1 MPRLACSDPN
11 NANSELCAALAS
23 QSAPAPKDPAVY
35 IDSAGEASGAA
46 TPPRVPATP
55 ARNTA
60 PTFPRDPVTDL
71 QRLARESSGQL
82 LPIFGRELF
91 HAPPTTFAPVDQI
104 PVLPDYVIGPGDE
117 ILLRLWGHTNF
128 NGRLTVDRSG
138 SIYIPNVGDVHVAG
152 ERFSDLQPQLERE
165 LNRTYRNFQLSVEL
179 GQLRSIRVFVL
190 GEARQPG
197 TYTVSSLATVFNA
210 LLASGGPTVQGS
222 MRRIELRRAGQAVA
236 TVDLYDLLLHGD
248 KTKDLTLQS
257 GDVIFIPF
265 VGSQVAIGG
274 SVRHPAIYELKQEAN
289 VADLL
294 ALAGGLSS
302 TASGASLS
310 IDRIS
315 EHSDR
320 MALSIK
326 LDQAGLATPVHE
338 GDVLHVDSI
347 LRAFKDSVTIRG
359 NLANAARFSWHPGM
373 KLSDIIP
380 DRESLLTHD
389 YWSERNRMGLP
400 TPLFE
405 PLARDGRERADQPKQ
420 ERPADVANDGQ
431 SDTQNDM
438 QAMGERYSDLRTR
451 QAASVP
457 GGSQITRSALADQQ
471 QSASDRLGPT
481 NARRVDVKLP
491 APEIDW
497 SYAVIERLDP
507 RTLRNTLVPFNLGRL
522 VNDHDESQDQLLQPG
537 DVVTILSQADVH
549 VSTDEQTKF
558 VRLEGEFRSAGVY
571 SVSPDETL
579 RDVVRRAGGLTGK
592 AYLFGASFTRESARV
607 LQQERLD
614 EYVSQLS
621 VQMQRSSAT
630 RAMSSLNPIAAG
642 GDMTAQEEM
651 LNKLRSMRA
660 TGRVVLELKPDS
672 SGIDS
677 VPAIPLE
684 NGDTFSVPSRPL
696 MVSMI
701 GAVYGQNV
709 LIYRA
714 DRKVRDYLVLAGRT
728 NRVADQR
735 HEFIIRADGSI
746 LSRDTVPG
754 GLWTKGFESTPVYP
768 GDTIVVPEKPIK
780 ASTLRDVVDWSQVFS
795 QFAIGAAGLDA
806 VVK

>member
-1 MPRLACSDPN
+1 MSRLSCSDPN
-11 NANSELCAALAS
+11 NANSELCVALAMQ
-23 QSAPAPKDPAVY
+23 QSATAPKDPEVY
-35 IDSAGEASGAA
+35 VDSGGATNAAAAS
-46 TPPRVPATP
+46 TRVPASAARSTP
-55 ARNTA
+55 TL
-60 PTFPRDPVTDL
+60 PPDPVTDL

-91 HAPPTTFAPVDQI
+91 HAPPSTFAPVDQI

-152 ERFSDLQPQLERE
+152 QRFADLQPQLERE
-165 LNRTYRNFQLSVEL
+165 LNRTYRNFQMSVAL
-179 GQLRSIRVFVL
+179 GQLRAIRVFVL

-222 MRRIELRRAGQAVA
+222 MRKIELRRAGQAVT

-248 KTKDLTLQS
+248 KTKDLVLQS

-265 VGSQVAIGG
+265 TGPQVAIGG
-274 SVRHPAIYELKQEAN
+274 SVRHPAIYEMKQETT
-289 VADLL
+289 VAELL
-294 ALAGGLSS
+294 ALAGGLST
-302 TASGASLS
+302 TASEASLS
-310 IDRIS
+310 IDRIN

-326 LDQAGLATPVHE
+326 LDQAGLATAVRE
-338 GDVLHVDSI
+338 GDVIHADPI
-347 LRAFKDSVTIRG
+347 LRGFKDSVTIRG

-380 DRESLLTHD
+380 DRESLLTRD

-405 PLARDGRERADQPKQ
+405 PLAKDGRERAEQAKD
-420 ERPADVANDGQ
+420 ERPMDVANDSQ
-431 SDTQNDM
+431 SDPQNDP
-438 QAMGERYSDLRTR
+438 QTVGDRYAEPRTR
-451 QAASVP
+451 QAGSVP
-457 GGSQITRSALADQQ
+457 GGSQITRSALAEQQ

-507 RTLRNTLVPFNLGRL
+507 KTLRNTLVPFNLGKL

-571 SVSPDETL
+571 SVAPDETL

-630 RAMSSLNPIAAG
+630 RAMSSLNPLGAG
-642 GDMTAQEEM
+642 SDMAAQEEM
-651 LNKLRSMRA
+651 LNKLRRMRA

-672 SGIDS
+672 TGVDS

-709 LIYRA
+709 LIYQPE
-714 DRKVRDYLVLAGRT
+714 RKVRDYLVLAGRP

-746 LSRDTVPG
+746 LSRDTVSG
-754 GLWTKGFESTPVYP
+754 GLWSKGFESTPVYP

-780 ASTLRDVVDWSQVFS
+780 PSALREVVDWSQVFS

>member
-1 MPRLACSDPN
+1 
-11 NANSELCAALAS
+11 
-23 QSAPAPKDPAVY
+23 VY
-35 IDSAGEASGAA
+35 VDSAGTAANAPGAQSA
-46 TPPRVPATP
+46 GENSS
-55 ARNTA
+55 ARNRSGSL
-60 PTFPRDPVTDL
+60 PSDPLTDL
-71 QRLARESSGQL
+71 QRLARETSGQL
-82 LPIFGRELF
+82 LPIFGRDLF
-91 HAPPTTFAPVDQI
+91 HAPPSTFAPVDQI

-117 ILLRLWGHTNF
+117 ILVRLWGHTNF

-138 SIYIPNVGDVHVAG
+138 SIYIPEVGDVHVAG
-152 ERFSDLQPQLERE
+152 ERFTDLQAQLQRE
-165 LNRTYRNFQLSVEL
+165 LRRTYSNFQLSVEL

-197 TYTVSSLATVFNA
+197 SYTVSSLATVFNA

-222 MRRIELRRAGQAVA
+222 LRKIELRRAGQTIA
-236 TVDLYDLLLHGD
+236 TVDLYDFLLRGD
-248 KTKDLTLQS
+248 KSKDVGLQP
-257 GDVIFIPF
+257 GDVVFIPF
-265 VGSQVAIGG
+265 AGPQAAIGG
-274 SVRHPAIYELKQEAN
+274 SVRHPAIYELKQDTS

-294 ALAGGLSS
+294 ALAGGLSTTAS
-302 TASGASLS
+302 TANLS
-310 IDRIS
+310 IDRITG
-315 EHSDR
+315 HSDR

-326 LDQAGLATPVHE
+326 LDQAGLATLVKD
-338 GDVLHVDSI
+338 GDVIQADSM

-359 NLANAARFSWHPGM
+359 NLANAARFSWHSGM

-380 DRESLLTHD
+380 DRESLLTQN
-389 YWSERNRMGLP
+389 YWRERNRLGVP

-405 PLARDGRERADQPKQ
+405 PLPQTRGNATQDRQYSQDRQYGQQRGATADDLPRKTDGASDAPLDEALRGA
-420 ERPADVANDGQ
+420 ERPAD
-431 SDTQNDM
+431 
-438 QAMGERYSDLRTR
+438 
-451 QAASVP
+451 SVESTHAP
-457 GGSQITRSALADQQ
+457 LAEQQ
-471 QSASDRLGPT
+471 MSASDRLEPA
-481 NARRVDVKLP
+481 NAKIIEVKLP

-507 RTLRNTLVPFNLGRL
+507 QTLRNTLVPFNLGKL
-522 VNDHDESQDQLLQPG
+522 VNDHDQSEDKLLQPG

-558 VRLEGEFRSAGVY
+558 VRLEGEFGSAGVY
-571 SVSPDETL
+571 SVGPNETL
-579 RDVVRRAGGLTGK
+579 RDVVRRAGGLTNK

-621 VQMQRSSAT
+621 AQTERSSAV
-630 RAMSSLNPIAAG
+630 RAISSLNPVVSSA
-642 GDMTAQEEM
+642 DLTTQQEM
-651 LNKLRSMRA
+651 LNRLRRIRA

-672 SGIDS
+672 TGIDS
-677 VPAIPLE
+677 VPDIPLE
-684 NGDTFSVPSRPL
+684 NGDAFSVPSRPL
-696 MVSMI
+696 MVSMV

-709 LIYRA
+709 LLYRP
-714 DRKVRDYLVLAGRT
+714 DRRVRDYLTLAGRP

-746 LSRDTVPG
+746 FSKDTASG
-754 GLWTKGFESTPVYP
+754 RFWSSGFESTPIYP

-780 ASTLRDVVDWSQVFS
+780 PSAIRDVVDWSQILS